1 MNDPIDDLLNDLF
14 DMYAEPGTF
23 GLEMNRNEFIAA
35 CEDLLD
41 RVAEGLD
48 SPGLTE

>member
-14 DMYAEPGTF
+14 DIYAEPGTF

-35 CEDLLD
+35 CEDLLERIKD
-41 RVAEGLD
+41 F
-48 SPGLTE
+48 